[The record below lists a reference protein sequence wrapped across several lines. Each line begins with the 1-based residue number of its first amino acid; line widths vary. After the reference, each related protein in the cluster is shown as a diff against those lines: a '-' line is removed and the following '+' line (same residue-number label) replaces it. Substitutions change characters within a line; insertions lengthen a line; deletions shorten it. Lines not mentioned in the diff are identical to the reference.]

1 MPRTCEIKELERRGF
16 SEKEILAIAL
26 EEPCLQEDYEYYY
39 GVPFSVRKAEL
50 KLGLREKGLKQ
61 SYIVKKDKY
70 SLSEAKARVKKMG
83 GKIIK
88 VDEKKHT
95 WRFRQF
101 NPEKCDPDSYATW
114 VGPEKLGVSIV
125 YCNLKR

>member
-1 MPRTCEIKELERRGF
+1 MRFSCNIKDLVRKGF

-26 EEPCLQEDYEYYY
+26 QEPCVQDDYEYYY
-39 GVPFSVRKAEL
+39 GKPFSVRRAEL

-61 SYIVKKDKY
+61 SYLIKKDKY
-70 SLSEAKARVKKMG
+70 TKEEARTRLEKMG
-83 GKIIK
+83 GKFKK
-88 VDEKKHT
+88 VDETKNY

-101 NPEKCDPDSYATW
+101 DPKYCDPDSYGTW

-125 YCNLKR
+125 YCNLK